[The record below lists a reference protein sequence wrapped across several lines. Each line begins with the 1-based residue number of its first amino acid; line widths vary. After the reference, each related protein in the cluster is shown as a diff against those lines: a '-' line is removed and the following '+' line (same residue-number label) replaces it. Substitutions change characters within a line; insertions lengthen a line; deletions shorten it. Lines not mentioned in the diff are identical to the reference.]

1 MTRDGR
7 DDQLPD
13 CQRSLPSDPGAHTIG
28 TPLTVIP
35 TAPGV
40 LQKEPG
46 CTVNPDCSGG
56 AGGGGVYSGA
66 GGDGVYSGVCDRVG
80 GVHGA
85 PHNLSP
91 SAPIDSLQAASLQEN
106 SRGAALVGVGVN
118 SDVRSDVPGACEAG
132 TVLVTGGDVVVWGA
146 VALAEGVTESVVP
159 VWSESGF
166 RVSSSPNIAPS
177 AMSPTRTTA
186 TIHGHFRCFFPS
198 PRDGSPP

>member
-1 MTRDGR
+1 M
-7 DDQLPD
+7 PD

-35 TAPGV
+35 AAPGV
-40 LQKEPG
+40 LQKDPG
-46 CTVNPDCSGG
+46 CTVPPDCSGGAGGDGVYSG

-66 GGDGVYSGVCDRVG
+66 GGGGVYSGVCARVG

-106 SRGAALVGVGVN
+106 SRDAALVGVGVN

-146 VALAEGVTESVVP
+146 VALAEGVTESDVRVG
-159 VWSESGF
+159 SESEF
-166 RVSSSPNIAPS
+166 RVSSSPKIAPN
-177 AMSPTRTTA
+177 AMSPRRTTA
-186 TIHGHFRCFFPS
+186 TIHGHFRCFFPL

>member
-1 MTRDGR
+1 MGR

-35 TAPGV
+35 AAPGV
-40 LQKEPG
+40 LQKDPG
-46 CTVNPDCSGG
+46 CTVPPDCSG
-56 AGGGGVYSGA
+56 GA

-146 VALAEGVTESVVP
+146 VALAEGVTESDVRVG
-159 VWSESGF
+159 SESEF
-166 RVSSSPNIAPS
+166 RVSSSPKIAPN
-177 AMSPTRTTA
+177 AMSPRRTNA